1 MCVYLPTLRKWKT
14 ESKRNKT
21 FIFIRYSR
29 ETIGIFHL
37 TKVSLPIRLQY
48 SRPHRIVSFA
58 VCCFYCNNKRP
69 LVFWLAIDKQDGSAK
84 KVKLVRKGIVQSQMV
99 RRKLTP
105 AQTQRNAV
113 IVNLHQCD
121 GMQAE

>member
-1 MCVYLPTLRKWKT
+1 LR
-14 ESKRNKT
+14 
-21 FIFIRYSR
+21 FVVF
-29 ETIGIFHL
+29 
-37 TKVSLPIRLQY
+37 
-48 SRPHRIVSFA
+48 
-58 VCCFYCNNKRP
+58 CNNKRP